1 MHVFL
6 HRILLVILLAIAAFS
21 MGACRDSCPEG
32 SEQINGQCRS
42 IEGDDDDSTGDDDD
56 STGDDDDS
64 TGDDDDD
71 STGDDDDSTGDDDDD
86 TFVPNPAILRSE
98 GGRFLDSVGAEII
111 LRGVNVA
118 GNSKVPPFVPF
129 TDLSLMDSLPG
140 LGVNV
145 IRLLFTWEAFEG
157 TRGVYDDAY
166 LDAITAIA
174 DKAFSL
180 GIYVII
186 DFHQDGFSR
195 FHGGGCGD
203 GFPQWAVHAGASLD
217 TPDNSHS
224 CANWATQIS
233 LDTDMHDSF
242 SAFYADE
249 NGVRTSYLDLWSY
262 LAGHFASRQGV
273 IGFDLFNEPWGWEAT
288 ELSPLYEDA
297 ALGIRTQAADKIL
310 FIEGHGSSNSGS
322 PLTQTSLL
330 EPTFDNYA
338 YAPHFYETAVITT
351 HLFPWPH
358 LPTATNTGFS
368 TMSSKADEWGV
379 PLFVGEFGAFEDT
392 LGVEEY
398 MDLQYDRLDD
408 HFASGTQWNWT
419 PGWTTSDVD
428 GWNGEDLSIIDDN
441 GALRANFRIR
451 AGPRRIAGNPL
462 QFDDE
467 DATISVRWEHD
478 ERLGATEIFLP
489 ADVLWGSSLPQ
500 INVLQGDINCSYLA
514 TERLLSCESE
524 TSGEVFIEISA
535 G

>member
-1 MHVFL
+1 MHVFF
-6 HRILLVILLAIAAFS
+6 HRFLLVVLLAIAAFS
-21 MGACRDSCPEG
+21 MEACRDSCPEG
-32 SEQINGQCRS
+32 SEQINGQCRALDS
-42 IEGDDDDSTGDDDD
+42 DDDDSTSDDDD
-56 STGDDDDS
+56 STSDDDDS
-64 TGDDDDD
+64 ADDDDD
-71 STGDDDDSTGDDDDD
+71 SADDDDDD
-86 TFVPNPAILRSE
+86 TSVPHPAILRSE
-98 GGRFLDSVGAEII
+98 GGRFLDSVGAELI

-166 LDAITAIA
+166 LDSITAIA

-180 GIYVII
+180 GIYVIL

-217 TPDNSHS
+217 TPDNSHD
-224 CANWATQIS
+224 CANWAAQIS

-249 NGVRTSYLDLWSY
+249 NGVRTSYLDLWTY
-262 LAGHFASRQGV
+262 LAGHFADRPGV

-297 ALGIRTQAADKIL
+297 ALDIRAQAADKIL

-322 PLTQTSLL
+322 PLTQTGLL

-358 LPTATNTGFS
+358 LPTATNTAFT

-398 MDLQYDRLDD
+398 MELQYERLDD
-408 HFASGTQWNWT
+408 HFASGAQWNWT
-419 PGWTTSDVD
+419 PGWTAAEVD
-428 GWNGEDLSIIDDN
+428 GWNGEDLSIIDNN

-451 AGPRRIAGNPL
+451 AGPRRIAGTPL

-467 DATISVRWEHD
+467 GETISVRWEHH
-478 ERLGATEIFLP
+478 EGLGATEIFLP
-489 ADVLWGSSLPQ
+489 ADVLWSSTLPQ
-500 INVLQGDINCSYLA
+500 VDVLEGDIDCSYSSA
-514 TERLLSCESE
+514 ARLLSCESE